1 MSIYTE
7 INNLRKDSNW
17 LMQICSLPNF
27 SASRLNRHE
36 QEELVKKLAK
46 LTLVDDKLT
55 FEYYNDIFKAHNL
68 IAPKWSDNI
77 SEELLPVI
85 ALIPNIGMRI
95 LIEKIPDGTWKCD
108 SVEGIKYYGDFVL
121 GTKFSP
127 IRTQRK
133 EIKKTT
139 AFEMFKTIAMRQKK
153 IIIYAAI
160 ATISINALALGTSFF
175 SMQVYDRVIPTHGMT
190 TLVALAVGVF
200 IAILLEAIIKVARS
214 SILDHASIA
223 MDKSYSHNIFNT
235 FLKLRL
241 DGIPQ
246 SVGNL
251 AGQLQSYASIRSF
264 VSSAAIYFIVDFP
277 FVIFF
282 ALIILLLGGWIMALI
297 PLIFLILSIITALF
311 FKNKIEVLTKAS
323 VAASNKKLGLLVETV
338 ESAENVKATGAS
350 YSVLNKWNALTED
363 AIDDDIAIRH
373 YSELAGYI
381 ASFLQQVSYVALVA
395 AGAYMVSSGE
405 STLTMGGLIAASILA
420 GRVLGPVAQLP
431 NMFVQYGRA
440 KITVGDLDN
449 IYKLPRDNEGMSKP
463 LMPADIEPMYGCSG
477 VKFSYGENTNSINI
491 SNLNIN
497 KGERAALLGV
507 IGSGKSTMLKML
519 AGLYAPQEGTVLLGG
534 MDIQQIA
541 RDKVSQT
548 IGYLPQN
555 TKLISGTLRDNLL
568 MGMVGIDDQMII
580 DAANKTGLSGLI
592 NILPKG
598 LDTPVPEGGS
608 SVSGGQKQLIAI
620 TRMVLAA
627 PKIWLLD
634 EPTANMDDATE
645 RHILQVLNSSI
656 SADQTLIL
664 VTHKPA
670 LLGIIGRV
678 IVVTPQG
685 IAMDGPR
692 DAVLKKLSENSTN
705 KQVQKG

>member
-1 MSIYTE
+1 MSIYKD
-7 INNLRKDSNW
+7 INSLRKDSNW
-17 LMQICSLPNF
+17 LIQTCSLPNF

-36 QEELVKKLAK
+36 QEELVKKIAK
-46 LTLVDDKLT
+46 LTFIDDKLT

-68 IAPKWSDNI
+68 IAPKWSDKIN
-77 SEELLPVI
+77 EEILPAIV
-85 ALIPNIGMRI
+85 LIQNVGMRI
-95 LIEKIPDGTWKCD
+95 LMEKIPDGTWKCD
-108 SVEGIKYYGDFVL
+108 SSEGIIYYSDF
-121 GTKFSP
+121 GEGAKFAS
-127 IRTQRK
+127 IRTQRRELKK
-133 EIKKTT
+133 ET
-139 AFEMFKTIAMRQKK
+139 AFEMFKSIALRQKH
-153 IIIYAAI
+153 IIFQAAM

-175 SMQVYDRVIPTHGMT
+175 SMQVYDRVIPTHGIT
-190 TLVALAVGVF
+190 TLIALATGVF
-200 IAILLEAIIKVARS
+200 MAILLEAIIKVARS
-214 SILDHASIA
+214 VILDHASTA
-223 MDKSYSHNIFNT
+223 MDKSYSHNIFDT

-264 VSSAAIYFIVDFP
+264 VSSASVYFIVDFP

-282 ALIILLLGGWIMALI
+282 ALIILLLGGPIMAMI
-297 PLIFLILSIITALF
+297 PLIFLALSIIIALF
-311 FKNKIEVLTKAS
+311 FKNKIEELTKAS

-338 ESAENVKATGAS
+338 ENAENVKATGAS
-350 YSVLNKWNALTED
+350 HSVLGKWNVLTEH

-373 YSELAGYI
+373 YSDLTGYV
-381 ASFLQQVSYVALVA
+381 AAFLQQVSYVALVA
-395 AGAYMVSSGE
+395 TGAYMVSSGE
-405 STLTMGGLIAASILA
+405 STLTMGGLIATTILS

-440 KITVGDLDN
+440 KITVGDLN
-449 IYKLPRDNEGMSKP
+449 RIYELPRDNEGVSKP
-463 LMPADIEPMYGCSG
+463 LMPLVLEPKYSCKG
-477 VKFSYGENTNSINI
+477 VKFSYGENANHINI

-497 KGERAALLGV
+497 KGERIALLGV

-541 RDKVSQT
+541 RDKVSET
-548 IGYLPQN
+548 IGYLPQA
-555 TKLISGTLRDNLL
+555 TKLIAGTLRDNLL
-568 MGMVGIDDQMII
+568 MGMVGIDDQKILE
-580 DAANKTGLSGLI
+580 AANKTGLIGLI
-592 NILPKG
+592 NTLTTG

-645 RHILQVLNSSI
+645 RHIIQVLNNSI
-656 SADQTLIL
+656 SPEQTLVL

-670 LLGIIGRV
+670 LLGIINRV
-678 IVVTPQG
+678 VIVTPQG

-692 DAVLKKLSENSTN
+692 DAVLKKLSENSIN
-705 KQVQKG
+705 QQVAKG